1 VLFKTDQKRSKY
13 IFSFP
18 NKMDKLDD
26 DCGSNPTRT
35 PHPGQAEQVAAQPPT
50 MDVMGGKKKKN

>member
-1 VLFKTDQKRSKY
+1 
-13 IFSFP
+13 
-18 NKMDKLDD
+18 MDKLDD

-50 MDVMGGKKKKN
+50 MDVMGGKKKKTKFNPLNIYIYIFSEPV